1 MKYIIVAGL
10 LSTLSFGLLANDKV
24 LISDFENTDLSAWET
39 KSFVGETQYELIQ
52 EQNKTLLKASSSQ
65 TASGIA
71 LEKTID
77 LKATPFLNW
86 SWKIDNQL
94 SNLDEKNKTGDDYAA
109 RLYVVKSGG
118 WQIWKTRA
126 LNYVWSSNQLA
137 GSHWDNAFVGDKAK
151 MLAVRGQEDIVKNWH
166 VEKRNVYQDLIR
178 LFGDKGSE
186 QANEEAYRYLDA
198 LAIMTDTDNSKQQAT
213 AYYADIYFSA
223 E

>member
-1 MKYIIVAGL
+1 MKYTVVACL
-10 LSTLSFGLLANDKV
+10 LSTLSLGLLANDTV
-24 LISDFENTDLSAWET
+24 RITDFENTDLSAWER
-39 KSFVGETQYELIQ
+39 KSFVGETQYELVK
-52 EQNKTLLKASSSQ
+52 EQDKILLKASSSK

-86 SWKIDNQL
+86 SWKIDHQL
-94 SNLDEKNKTGDDYAA
+94 TNLDEKSKAGDDYAA
-109 RLYVVKSGG
+109 RIYVVKSGG

-126 LNYVWSSNQLA
+126 LNYVWSSNQLT

-178 LFGDKGSE
+178 LFGDQGSE

-198 LAIMTDTDNSKQQAT
+198 VAIMTDTDNSSQQAT
-213 AYYADIYFSA
+213 AYYSDIYFSA
-223 E
+223 N

>member
-1 MKYIIVAGL
+1 MKNIVIASL
-10 LSTLSFGLLANDKV
+10 LSSLSFCLFANDKV
-24 LISDFENTDLSAWET
+24 LISDFENTDLAAWES

-52 EQNKTLLKASSSQ
+52 EQNKTLLKASSAQ

-86 SWKIDNQL
+86 SWKIDHQL
-94 SNLDEKNKTGDDYAA
+94 SNLDEKSKAGDDYAA
-109 RLYVVKSGG
+109 RIYVVKSGG

-126 LNYVWSSNQLA
+126 LNYVWSSNQLM

-151 MLAVRGQEDIVKNWH
+151 MLAIRGQEDMVKNWQ

-178 LFGDKGSE
+178 LFGDKGSDK
-186 QANEEAYRYLDA
+186 ANEEAYRYLDA
-198 LAIMTDTDNSKQQAT
+198 LAIMTDTDNSKQNAT

-223 E
+223 N